1 MATLF
6 TIGQQTGSKRYSSW
20 NVSSSDFNIDDVDI
34 SNIYTDYDLT
44 ALGESRT
51 VKNNV
56 GCLRTTKPFRVM
68 NGAVWTFNF
77 RYDITSV
84 HLLWKTSQSA
94 SAELRQNDN
103 WVSISANRRTVT
115 LHTDV
120 FQDYGNCYML
130 LLVNEPLGSTTHT
143 YTETLQNIVSDGADS
158 YNDGDTFTIH
168 YTAND
173 GYLITSLTSNI
184 GTVTIA
190 DDKRSAVLAG
200 SATENIVV
208 EGVATQYGNIVITGS
223 FVHCSC
229 NYSNGETISPSKPRL
244 EIVADNGFL
253 FLKDFRYKQGV
264 TTKYLNKSADNKM
277 LYKDL
282 DTRGLN
288 LNDVYT
294 AEAEAGKSYTYTET
308 LQNIVSDGAE
318 SYNAGDTFTIHYT
331 ANDGYL
337 IESLTSNI
345 GTVTIADDKRSAVLA
360 GSATENIVVEGVATT
375 EYGTILITG
384 SFVHCSCNYSNG
396 EIISPSK
403 PRLEI
408 VADDGFIFLNEFGYK
423 QAGVTKTLNKSDDN
437 KMLYKDLTNKRGL
450 NLNDTY
456 TAVTAPKT
464 MTSFVHLYKTND
476 NELSAL
482 AKARFKDVSGNTVD
496 YGQYI
501 SALYRIPVDL
511 SNITGDT
518 SNIMLG
524 QYDSMVAST
533 LLNQYLVDIDG
544 GTITIP
550 EKFNNAYD
558 YLTTEC
564 ILHLPFLD
572 DIPLS
577 PQYVVNQTI
586 NIKYKLDLYSGTMTA
601 SIYSS
606 YLNSIV
612 ANTSGVIVT
621 NIPFIQKLTDNVVN
635 SLTKVF
641 TNLIPTAFMEVTR
654 NIPYDNVNV
663 FGKECV
669 DFDMIGNK
677 TGYLKC
683 DNVALVTKATKNE
696 KDEIMSLLK
705 EGIIL

>member
-1 MATLF
+1 MATFF
-6 TIGQQTGSKRYSSW
+6 TVGLQTGAKRYSSW
-20 NVSSSDFNIDDVDI
+20 NVNSPDFNVDNVDV
-34 SNIYTDYDLT
+34 STVYADYDLT
-44 ALGESRT
+44 ALGGSRT

-56 GCLRTTKPFRVM
+56 GCLRITRTHHVL
-68 NGAVWTFNF
+68 NSAVWTFNF

-84 HLLWKTSQSA
+84 NVLWKTSQKVSDNI
-94 SAELRQNDN
+94 RTNND
-103 WVSISANRRTVT
+103 WVTINGRTVT
-115 LHTDV
+115 LKTDL
-120 FQDYGNCYML
+120 FQDYGNCYVL
-130 LLVNEPLGSTTHT
+130 LLVNEPL
-143 YTETLQNIVSDGADS
+143 
-158 YNDGDTFTIH
+158 
-168 YTAND
+168 
-173 GYLITSLTSNI
+173 
-184 GTVTIA
+184 
-190 DDKRSAVLAG
+190 AG
-200 SATENIVV
+200 
-208 EGVATQYGNIVITGS
+208 Q
-223 FVHCSC
+223 
-229 NYSNGETISPSKPRL
+229 
-244 EIVADNGFL
+244 
-253 FLKDFRYKQGV
+253 
-264 TTKYLNKSADNKM
+264 
-277 LYKDL
+277 
-282 DTRGLN
+282 
-288 LNDVYT
+288 
-294 AEAEAGKSYTYTET
+294 SYTYTET
-308 LQNIVSDGAE
+308 LQNIVSDGAKN
-318 SYNAGDTFTIHYT
+318 YNAGDTFTIHYT

-337 IESLTSNI
+337 IDRLTSNIGTVTIADDKRTGVLTGTATGNIVVEGVATKRQSYTYTETLQNIVSDGATSYNEGDTFTIHYTANDGCLIDSLTSNI
-345 GTVTIADDKRSAVLA
+345 GTVTIADDKRTGILT
-360 GSATENIVVEGVATT
+360 GTATGNIVVEGVATT
-375 EYGTILITG
+375 EYGTILISG
-384 SFVHCSCNYSNG
+384 SFVHCSCNYSDG
-396 EIISPSK
+396 ETISPSK

-408 VADDGFIFLNEFGYK
+408 VADDGFIFLNQFKYK
-423 QAGVTKTLNKSDDN
+423 QAGVTKYLNKSEDN
-437 KMLYKDLTNKRGL
+437 KMLYKDLDTRGL
-450 NLNDTY
+450 NLNDVY

-533 LLNQYLVDIDG
+533 LLNQYLLDIDG
-544 GTITIP
+544 GAITIP

-572 DIPLS
+572 EINLP
-577 PQYVVNQTI
+577 PHYVVNQTI
-586 NIKYKLDLYSGTMTA
+586 NIKYKLDLYSGILTA

-612 ANTSGVIVT
+612 ANSSGIIVT
-621 NIPFIQKLTDNVVN
+621 NIPFIQKQTDTVVN

-654 NIPYDNVNV
+654 NIPYDNVNIY
-663 FGKECV
+663 GKECV

-696 KDEIMSLLK
+696 KDEIVSLLK
-705 EGIIL
+705 DGIIL

>member
-1 MATLF
+1 MATFF
-6 TIGQQTGSKRYSSW
+6 TVGLQTGAKRYSSW
-20 NVSSSDFNIDDVDI
+20 SVTSPDFNVDNVDI
-34 SNIYTDYDLT
+34 SSVYANYDLT
-44 ALGESRT
+44 ALGGSRT
-51 VKNNV
+51 VQNNV
-56 GCLRTTKPFRVM
+56 GCLRITKPHHVL
-68 NGAVWTFNF
+68 NNAVWTFNF

-84 HLLWKTSQSA
+84 NVLWKTSQKVSDNI
-94 SAELRQNDN
+94 RTNND
-103 WVSISANRRTVT
+103 WVTINGRTVT
-115 LHTDV
+115 LKTDL
-120 FQDYGNCYML
+120 FQDYGNCYIL
-130 LLVNEPLGSTTHT
+130 LLVNEPLGGQSYT
-143 YTETLQNIVSDGADS
+143 YTETLQNIVSDGAKN
-158 YNDGDTFTIH
+158 YNAGDTFTIH

-173 GYLITSLTSNI
+173 GYLIDSLTSNI

-190 DDKRSAVLAG
+190 DDKRTAVLAG
-200 SATENIVV
+200 SATENIIVN
-208 EGVATQYGNIVITGS
+208 GVAKVRQ
-223 FVHCSC
+223 
-229 NYSNGETISPSKPRL
+229 
-244 EIVADNGFL
+244 
-253 FLKDFRYKQGV
+253 
-264 TTKYLNKSADNKM
+264 
-277 LYKDL
+277 
-282 DTRGLN
+282 
-288 LNDVYT
+288 
-294 AEAEAGKSYTYTET
+294 SYTYTET

-345 GTVTIADDKRSAVLA
+345 GTVTIAGDKRTAVLA
-360 GSATENIVVEGVATT
+360 GSATENIVVNGVATT

-384 SFVHCSCNYSNG
+384 SFVHCSCNYSDG
-396 EIISPSK
+396 ETISPSK

-408 VADDGFIFLNEFGYK
+408 VADDGFIFLNEFKYK
-423 QAGVTKTLNKSDDN
+423 QAGVTKYLNKSDDN
-437 KMLYKDLTNKRGL
+437 KMLYKDLDTRGL
-450 NLNDTY
+450 NLNDVY
-456 TAVTAPKT
+456 SAVRAPKT
-464 MTSFVHLYKTND
+464 ITSFVHLYKTND

-533 LLNQYLVDIDG
+533 LLNQYLMDIDG

-550 EKFNNAYD
+550 EKFSNAYD

-572 DIPLS
+572 EINLP
-577 PQYVVNQTI
+577 PHYVVNQTI
-586 NIKYKLDLYSGTMTA
+586 NIKYKLDLYSGILTA

-612 ANTSGVIVT
+612 ANTSGIIVT
-621 NIPFIQKLTDNVVN
+621 NIPFIQKQTDNVVN

-683 DNVALVTKATKNE
+683 DNVSLVTKATKNE

-705 EGIIL
+705 DGIIL

>member
-1 MATLF
+1 MATFF
-6 TIGQQTGSKRYSSW
+6 TVGLQTGAKRYSSW
-20 NVSSSDFNIDDVDI
+20 NVTSPDFSVDNVDI
-34 SNIYTDYDLT
+34 SSVYANYDLT
-44 ALGESRT
+44 ALGGSRT
-51 VKNNV
+51 VQNNV
-56 GCLRTTKPFRVM
+56 GCLRITKPHHVL
-68 NGAVWTFNF
+68 NNAVWTFNF

-84 HLLWKTSQSA
+84 NVLWKTSQKVSDNI
-94 SAELRQNDN
+94 RTNND
-103 WVSISANRRTVT
+103 WVTINGRTVT
-115 LHTDV
+115 LKTDL
-120 FQDYGNCYML
+120 FQDYGNCYVL
-130 LLVNEPLGSTTHT
+130 LLVNEPLGGQSYT
-143 YTETLQNIVSDGADS
+143 YTETLQNIVSDGAKN
-158 YNDGDTFTIH
+158 YNAGDTFTIH

-173 GYLITSLTSNI
+173 GYLIDSLTSNI

-190 DDKRSAVLAG
+190 DDKRTAVLAG
-200 SATENIVV
+200 SATGNIVV
-208 EGVATQYGNIVITGS
+208 NGVATARQ
-223 FVHCSC
+223 
-229 NYSNGETISPSKPRL
+229 
-244 EIVADNGFL
+244 
-253 FLKDFRYKQGV
+253 
-264 TTKYLNKSADNKM
+264 
-277 LYKDL
+277 
-282 DTRGLN
+282 
-288 LNDVYT
+288 
-294 AEAEAGKSYTYTET
+294 SYTYTET

-331 ANDGYL
+331 ANDGCL
-337 IESLTSNI
+337 IDSLTSNI
-345 GTVTIADDKRSAVLA
+345 GTVTIANDKRTAVLA
-360 GSATENIVVEGVATT
+360 GSATENIVVNGVATT

-384 SFVHCSCNYSNG
+384 SFVHCSCNYSDG
-396 EIISPSK
+396 ETISPSK

-408 VADDGFIFLNEFGYK
+408 VADDGFIFLNEFKYK
-423 QAGVTKTLNKSDDN
+423 QAGVTKYLNKSDDN
-437 KMLYKDLTNKRGL
+437 KMLYKDLDTRGL
-450 NLNDTY
+450 NLNDVY

-482 AKARFKDVSGNTVD
+482 AKARFKDVSGSTVD

-544 GTITIP
+544 GKIIIP

-558 YLTTEC
+558 YLNTEC

-572 DIPLS
+572 DINLP
-577 PQYVVNQTI
+577 PHYVVNQTI
-586 NIKYKLDLYSGTMTA
+586 NIKYKLDLYSGTLTA

-612 ANTSGVIVT
+612 ANTSGIIVT
-621 NIPFIQKLTDNVVN
+621 NIPFIQKQTDNVVN
-635 SLTKVF
+635 ELTKVF

-654 NIPYDNVNV
+654 NIPYDNVNIY
-663 FGKECV
+663 GKECV

-683 DNVALVTKATKNE
+683 DNVSLVTKATKNE

-705 EGIIL
+705 DGIIL

>member
-1 MATLF
+1 MATFF
-6 TIGQQTGSKRYSSW
+6 TVGLQTGAKRYSSW
-20 NVSSSDFNIDDVDI
+20 NVTSPDFDIDNVDI
-34 SNIYTDYDLT
+34 STVYANYDLT
-44 ALGESRT
+44 ALGGSRT
-51 VKNNV
+51 VQNNV
-56 GCLRTTKPFRVM
+56 GCLRITRPHHVL
-68 NGAVWTFNF
+68 NNAVWTFNF

-84 HLLWKTSQSA
+84 NVLWKTSQSV
-94 SAELRQNDN
+94 SAEIRTNND
-103 WVSISANRRTVT
+103 WVSINGRTVT
-115 LHTDV
+115 LKTDL
-120 FQDYGNCYML
+120 FQDYGNCYIL
-130 LLVNEPLGSTTHT
+130 LLVNEPLGSTT
-143 YTETLQNIVSDGADS
+143 
-158 YNDGDTFTIH
+158 
-168 YTAND
+168 
-173 GYLITSLTSNI
+173 
-184 GTVTIA
+184 
-190 DDKRSAVLAG
+190 
-200 SATENIVV
+200 
-208 EGVATQYGNIVITGS
+208 
-223 FVHCSC
+223 
-229 NYSNGETISPSKPRL
+229 
-244 EIVADNGFL
+244 
-253 FLKDFRYKQGV
+253 
-264 TTKYLNKSADNKM
+264 
-277 LYKDL
+277 
-282 DTRGLN
+282 
-288 LNDVYT
+288 
-294 AEAEAGKSYTYTET
+294 YTYTET

-318 SYNAGDTFTIHYT
+318 SYNDGDTFTIHYT

-345 GTVTIADDKRSAVLA
+345 GTVTIADDKRTAILT
-360 GSATENIVVEGVATT
+360 GSATQDIVVEGVATQ
-375 EYGTILITG
+375 YGTILITG

-396 EIISPSK
+396 ETISPSK

-408 VADDGFIFLNEFGYK
+408 VADDGFIFLNEFKYK
-423 QAGVTKTLNKSDDN
+423 QAGVTKYLNKSDDN
-437 KMLYKDLTNKRGL
+437 KMLYKNLDSRGL
-450 NLNDTY
+450 NLNDVY

-501 SALYRIPVDL
+501 SALYHIPVDL
-511 SNITGDT
+511 TAISGDT

-550 EKFNNAYD
+550 EKFHNAYD

-572 DIPLS
+572 EINLPAH
-577 PQYVVNQTI
+577 YVVNQTI
-586 NIKYKLDLYSGTMTA
+586 NIKYKLDLYSGTLTA
-601 SIYSS
+601 NIYSS

-621 NIPFIQKLTDNVVN
+621 NIPFIQKQIDNVVN
-635 SLTKVF
+635 SLTNVF

-677 TGYLKC
+677 AGYLKC
-683 DNVALVTKATKNE
+683 DNVSLVTKATKNE
-696 KDEIMSLLK
+696 KDDVGKTIAKVYIKFFNGEKMVRTVYLDEEKNRYVKINGKLCLIPK
-705 EGIIL
+705 LHADVEFF

>member
-1 MATLF
+1 MATFF
-6 TIGQQTGSKRYSSW
+6 TVGLQTGAKRYSSW
-20 NVSSSDFNIDDVDI
+20 NVTSPDFSIDDVDI
-34 SNIYTDYDLT
+34 SSVYANYDLT
-44 ALGESRT
+44 ALGGSRT
-51 VKNNV
+51 VQNNV
-56 GCLRTTKPFRVM
+56 GCLRITRTHHVL
-68 NGAVWTFNF
+68 NNAVWTFNF

-84 HLLWKTSQSA
+84 NVLWKTSQKA
-94 SAELRQNDN
+94 SDNIRTNND
-103 WVSISANRRTVT
+103 WVTINGRTVT
-115 LHTDV
+115 LHTDL
-120 FQDYGNCYML
+120 FQDYGNCYIL
-130 LLVNEPLGSTTHT
+130 LLVNEPL
-143 YTETLQNIVSDGADS
+143 
-158 YNDGDTFTIH
+158 
-168 YTAND
+168 
-173 GYLITSLTSNI
+173 
-184 GTVTIA
+184 
-190 DDKRSAVLAG
+190 AG
-200 SATENIVV
+200 
-208 EGVATQYGNIVITGS
+208 Q
-223 FVHCSC
+223 
-229 NYSNGETISPSKPRL
+229 
-244 EIVADNGFL
+244 
-253 FLKDFRYKQGV
+253 
-264 TTKYLNKSADNKM
+264 
-277 LYKDL
+277 
-282 DTRGLN
+282 
-288 LNDVYT
+288 
-294 AEAEAGKSYTYTET
+294 SYTYTET

-337 IESLTSNI
+337 IDSLTSNI
-345 GTVTIADDKRSAVLA
+345 GTVTIADDKRTAVLAGSATGNIVVNGVATARQSYTYTETLQNIVSDGAESYNAGDTFTIHYTANDGYLIDSLTSNIGTVTIADDKRTAVLA
-360 GSATENIVVEGVATT
+360 GSATENIVVNGVATT

-384 SFVHCSCNYSNG
+384 SFVHCSCNYSDG
-396 EIISPSK
+396 ETISPSK

-408 VADDGFIFLNEFGYK
+408 VADDGFIFLNEFKYK
-423 QAGVTKTLNKSDDN
+423 QAGVTKYLNKSADN
-437 KMLYKDLTNKRGL
+437 KMLYKDLDTRGL
-450 NLNDTY
+450 NLNDVY

-544 GTITIP
+544 GAITIP

-558 YLTTEC
+558 YLNTEC

-572 DIPLS
+572 EINLP
-577 PQYVVNQTI
+577 PHYVVKQTI
-586 NIKYKLDLYSGTMTA
+586 NIKYKLDLYSGTLTA
-601 SIYSS
+601 NIYSS

-621 NIPFIQKLTDNVVN
+621 NIPFIQKQTDNVVN
-635 SLTKVF
+635 SLTRVF

-705 EGIIL
+705 DGIIL

>member
-1 MATLF
+1 MATFF
-6 TIGQQTGSKRYSSW
+6 TVGLQTGAKRYSSW
-20 NVSSSDFNIDDVDI
+20 NVTSPDFSVDNVDI
-34 SNIYTDYDLT
+34 SSVYANYDLT
-44 ALGESRT
+44 ALGGSRT
-51 VKNNV
+51 VQNNV
-56 GCLRTTKPFRVM
+56 GCLRITKPHHVL
-68 NGAVWTFNF
+68 NNAVWTFNF

-84 HLLWKTSQSA
+84 NVLWKTSQKVSDNI
-94 SAELRQNDN
+94 RTNND
-103 WVSISANRRTVT
+103 WVTINGRTVT
-115 LHTDV
+115 LKTDL
-120 FQDYGNCYML
+120 FQDYGNCYIL
-130 LLVNEPLGSTTHT
+130 LLVNEPLGGQSYT
-143 YTETLQNIVSDGADS
+143 YTETLQNIVSDGAKN
-158 YNDGDTFTIH
+158 YNAGDTFTIH

-173 GYLITSLTSNI
+173 GYLIDSLTSNI

-190 DDKRSAVLAG
+190 DNKRTAVLAG
-200 SATENIVV
+200 SATGNIVV
-208 EGVATQYGNIVITGS
+208 NGVATARQ
-223 FVHCSC
+223 
-229 NYSNGETISPSKPRL
+229 
-244 EIVADNGFL
+244 
-253 FLKDFRYKQGV
+253 
-264 TTKYLNKSADNKM
+264 
-277 LYKDL
+277 
-282 DTRGLN
+282 
-288 LNDVYT
+288 
-294 AEAEAGKSYTYTET
+294 SYTYTET

-331 ANDGYL
+331 ANDGCL
-337 IESLTSNI
+337 IDSLTSNI
-345 GTVTIADDKRSAVLA
+345 GTVTIAGDKRTAVLA
-360 GSATENIVVEGVATT
+360 GSATENIVVNGVATT

-384 SFVHCSCNYSNG
+384 SFVHCSCNYSDG
-396 EIISPSK
+396 ETISPSK

-408 VADDGFIFLNEFGYK
+408 VADDGFIFLNEFKYK
-423 QAGVTKTLNKSDDN
+423 QAGVTKYLNKSDDN
-437 KMLYKDLTNKRGL
+437 KMLYKDLDTRGL
-450 NLNDTY
+450 NLNDVY
-456 TAVTAPKT
+456 SAVTAPKT
-464 MTSFVHLYKTND
+464 ITSFVHLYKTND

-533 LLNQYLVDIDG
+533 LLNQYLMDIDG
-544 GTITIP
+544 GAITIP
-550 EKFNNAYD
+550 EKFSNAYD

-572 DIPLS
+572 EINLP
-577 PQYVVNQTI
+577 PHYVVNQTI
-586 NIKYKLDLYSGTMTA
+586 NIKYKLDLYSGILTA

-621 NIPFIQKLTDNVVN
+621 NIPFIQKQTDNVVN

-683 DNVALVTKATKNE
+683 DNVSLVTKATKNE

-705 EGIIL
+705 DGIIL

>member
-1 MATLF
+1 MATFF
-6 TIGQQTGSKRYSSW
+6 TVGLQTGAKRYSSW
-20 NVSSSDFNIDDVDI
+20 NVTSPDFSVDNVDI
-34 SNIYTDYDLT
+34 SSVYANYDLT
-44 ALGESRT
+44 ALGGSRT
-51 VKNNV
+51 VQNNV
-56 GCLRTTKPFRVM
+56 GCLRITKPYHAL
-68 NGAVWTFNF
+68 NNAVWTFNF

-84 HLLWKTSQSA
+84 NVLWKTSQKVSDKI
-94 SAELRQNDN
+94 RTNND
-103 WVSISANRRTVT
+103 WVTINGRTVT
-115 LHTDV
+115 LHTDL
-120 FQDYGNCYML
+120 FQDYGNCYIL
-130 LLVNEPLGSTTHT
+130 LLVNEPL
-143 YTETLQNIVSDGADS
+143 
-158 YNDGDTFTIH
+158 
-168 YTAND
+168 
-173 GYLITSLTSNI
+173 
-184 GTVTIA
+184 
-190 DDKRSAVLAG
+190 AG
-200 SATENIVV
+200 
-208 EGVATQYGNIVITGS
+208 Q
-223 FVHCSC
+223 
-229 NYSNGETISPSKPRL
+229 
-244 EIVADNGFL
+244 
-253 FLKDFRYKQGV
+253 
-264 TTKYLNKSADNKM
+264 
-277 LYKDL
+277 
-282 DTRGLN
+282 
-288 LNDVYT
+288 
-294 AEAEAGKSYTYTET
+294 SYTYTET

-337 IESLTSNI
+337 IDSLTSNI
-345 GTVTIADDKRSAVLA
+345 GTVTIADDKRTAVLAGSATGNIIVEGVATARQSYTYTETLQNIVSDGAESYNAGDTFTIHYTANDGYLIDSLTSNIGTVTIADDKRTAVLA
-360 GSATENIVVEGVATT
+360 GSATENIVVNGVATT

-384 SFVHCSCNYSNG
+384 SFVHCSCNYSDG
-396 EIISPSK
+396 ETISPSK

-408 VADDGFIFLNEFGYK
+408 VADDGFIFLNQFKYK
-423 QAGVTKTLNKSDDN
+423 QAGVTKYLNKSDDN
-437 KMLYKDLTNKRGL
+437 KMLYKDLDTRGL
-450 NLNDTY
+450 NLNDVY

-533 LLNQYLVDIDG
+533 LLNQYLLDIDG

-550 EKFNNAYD
+550 EKFSNAYD

-572 DIPLS
+572 EINLP
-577 PQYVVNQTI
+577 PHYVVNQTI
-586 NIKYKLDLYSGTMTA
+586 NIKYKLDLYSGILTA

-621 NIPFIQKLTDNVVN
+621 NIPFIQKQTDNVVN

-683 DNVALVTKATKNE
+683 DNVSLVTKATKNE
-696 KDEIMSLLK
+696 KDEIVSLLK
-705 EGIIL
+705 DGIIL

>member
-1 MATLF
+1 M
-6 TIGQQTGSKRYSSW
+6 
-20 NVSSSDFNIDDVDI
+20 SD
-34 SNIYTDYDLT
+34 
-44 ALGESRT
+44 G
-51 VKNNV
+51 VKN
-56 GCLRTTKPFRVM
+56 
-68 NGAVWTFNF
+68 
-77 RYDITSV
+77 
-84 HLLWKTSQSA
+84 
-94 SAELRQNDN
+94 
-103 WVSISANRRTVT
+103 
-115 LHTDV
+115 
-120 FQDYGNCYML
+120 
-130 LLVNEPLGSTTHT
+130 
-143 YTETLQNIVSDGADS
+143 
-158 YNDGDTFTIH
+158 YNAGDTFTIH

-173 GYLITSLTSNI
+173 GYLIDSLTSNI

-190 DDKRSAVLAG
+190 DNKRTAVLAG
-200 SATENIVV
+200 SATGNIVV
-208 EGVATQYGNIVITGS
+208 NGVATARQ
-223 FVHCSC
+223 
-229 NYSNGETISPSKPRL
+229 
-244 EIVADNGFL
+244 
-253 FLKDFRYKQGV
+253 
-264 TTKYLNKSADNKM
+264 
-277 LYKDL
+277 
-282 DTRGLN
+282 
-288 LNDVYT
+288 
-294 AEAEAGKSYTYTET
+294 SYTYTET

-331 ANDGYL
+331 ANDGCL
-337 IESLTSNI
+337 IDSLTSNI
-345 GTVTIADDKRSAVLA
+345 GTVTIANDKRTAVLA
-360 GSATENIVVEGVATT
+360 GSATENIVVNGVATT

-384 SFVHCSCNYSNG
+384 SFVHCSCNYSDG
-396 EIISPSK
+396 ETISPSK

-408 VADDGFIFLNEFGYK
+408 VADDGFIFLNQFKYK
-423 QAGVTKTLNKSDDN
+423 QAGVTKYLNKSDDN
-437 KMLYKDLTNKRGL
+437 KMLYKDLDTRGL
-450 NLNDTY
+450 NLNDVY

-482 AKARFKDVSGNTVD
+482 AKARFKDVSGSTVD

-558 YLTTEC
+558 YLNTEC
-564 ILHLPFLD
+564 IIHLPFLD
-572 DIPLS
+572 DINLP
-577 PQYVVNQTI
+577 PHYVVNQTI
-586 NIKYKLDLYSGTMTA
+586 NIKYKLDLYSGTLTA

-621 NIPFIQKLTDNVVN
+621 NIPFIQKQTDNVVN
-635 SLTKVF
+635 ELTKVF

-654 NIPYDNVNV
+654 NIPYDNINV

-696 KDEIMSLLK
+696 KDEIVSLLK
-705 EGIIL
+705 DGIIL

>member
-1 MATLF
+1 MATFF
-6 TIGQQTGSKRYSSW
+6 TVGLQTGAKRYSSW
-20 NVSSSDFNIDDVDI
+20 NVTSPDFSVDDVDI
-34 SNIYTDYDLT
+34 SSVYANYDLT
-44 ALGESRT
+44 ALGGSRT
-51 VKNNV
+51 VQNNV
-56 GCLRTTKPFRVM
+56 GCLRITRTHHVL
-68 NGAVWTFNF
+68 NNAVWTFNF

-84 HLLWKTSQSA
+84 NVLWKTSQKVSDNI
-94 SAELRQNDN
+94 RTNND
-103 WVSISANRRTVT
+103 WVTINGRTVT
-115 LHTDV
+115 LHTDL
-120 FQDYGNCYML
+120 FQDYGNCYIL
-130 LLVNEPLGSTTHT
+130 LLVNEPL
-143 YTETLQNIVSDGADS
+143 
-158 YNDGDTFTIH
+158 
-168 YTAND
+168 
-173 GYLITSLTSNI
+173 
-184 GTVTIA
+184 
-190 DDKRSAVLAG
+190 AG
-200 SATENIVV
+200 
-208 EGVATQYGNIVITGS
+208 Q
-223 FVHCSC
+223 
-229 NYSNGETISPSKPRL
+229 
-244 EIVADNGFL
+244 
-253 FLKDFRYKQGV
+253 
-264 TTKYLNKSADNKM
+264 
-277 LYKDL
+277 
-282 DTRGLN
+282 
-288 LNDVYT
+288 
-294 AEAEAGKSYTYTET
+294 SYTYTET
-308 LQNIVSDGAE
+308 LQNIVSDGAKN
-318 SYNAGDTFTIHYT
+318 YNAGDTFTIHYT

-337 IESLTSNI
+337 IDSLTSNI
-345 GTVTIADDKRSAVLA
+345 GTVTIADDKRTAVLA
-360 GSATENIVVEGVATT
+360 GSATGNIIVHGVATARQSYTYTETLQNIVSDGAENYNAGDTFTIHYTANDGCLIDSLTSNIGTVTIAGDKRTAVLAGNATENIVVNGVATT

-384 SFVHCSCNYSNG
+384 SFVHCSCNYSDG
-396 EIISPSK
+396 ETISPSK

-408 VADDGFIFLNEFGYK
+408 VADDGFIFLNQFKYK
-423 QAGVTKTLNKSDDN
+423 QAGVTKYLNKSDDN
-437 KMLYKDLTNKRGL
+437 KMLYKDLDTRGL
-450 NLNDTY
+450 NLNDVY

-533 LLNQYLVDIDG
+533 LLNQYLLDIDG

-550 EKFNNAYD
+550 EKFSNAYD

-572 DIPLS
+572 EINLP
-577 PQYVVNQTI
+577 PHYVVNQTI
-586 NIKYKLDLYSGTMTA
+586 NIKYKLDLYSGILTA

-621 NIPFIQKLTDNVVN
+621 NIPFIQKQTDNVVN

-705 EGIIL
+705 DGIIL

>member
-1 MATLF
+1 MATFF
-6 TIGQQTGSKRYSSW
+6 TVGLQTGAKRYSSW
-20 NVSSSDFNIDDVDI
+20 NVTSPDFSIDDVDI
-34 SNIYTDYDLT
+34 SNVYTDYDLT
-44 ALGESRT
+44 TLGGSRT

-56 GCLRTTKPFRVM
+56 GCLRITRAHRIL

-84 HLLWKTSQSA
+84 NVLWKTSQSA
-94 SAELRQNDN
+94 SAEIRTNND
-103 WVSISANRRTVT
+103 WVTINGRTVT
-115 LHTDV
+115 LKTDL
-120 FQDYGNCYML
+120 FQDYGNCFVL
-130 LLVNEPLGSTTHT
+130 LLVNEPLGG
-143 YTETLQNIVSDGADS
+143 Q
-158 YNDGDTFTIH
+158 
-168 YTAND
+168 
-173 GYLITSLTSNI
+173 
-184 GTVTIA
+184 
-190 DDKRSAVLAG
+190 
-200 SATENIVV
+200 
-208 EGVATQYGNIVITGS
+208 
-223 FVHCSC
+223 
-229 NYSNGETISPSKPRL
+229 
-244 EIVADNGFL
+244 
-253 FLKDFRYKQGV
+253 
-264 TTKYLNKSADNKM
+264 
-277 LYKDL
+277 
-282 DTRGLN
+282 
-288 LNDVYT
+288 
-294 AEAEAGKSYTYTET
+294 SYTYTET

-345 GTVTIADDKRSAVLA
+345 GTVTIADDKRTAVLA
-360 GSATENIVVEGVATT
+360 GSATGNIIVEGVAKARQSYTYTETLQNIVSDGAESYNAGDTFTIHYTANDGYLIESLTSNIGTVTIADDKRTAVLAGSASENIVVEGVATT

-384 SFVHCSCNYSNG
+384 SFVHCSCNYSDG
-396 EIISPSK
+396 ETISPSK

-408 VADDGFIFLNEFGYK
+408 VADDGFIFLNAFKYK
-423 QAGVTKTLNKSDDN
+423 QAGVTKYLNKSDDN
-437 KMLYKDLTNKRGL
+437 KMLYKDLDTRGL
-450 NLNDTY
+450 NLNDVY

-464 MTSFVHLYKTND
+464 ITSFVHLYKTND

-501 SALYRIPVDL
+501 TALYRIPVDL

-533 LLNQYLVDIDG
+533 LLNQYLLDIDG
-544 GTITIP
+544 GAITIP
-550 EKFNNAYD
+550 EKFSNAYD

-572 DIPLS
+572 EINLP
-577 PQYVVNQTI
+577 PHYVVNQTI
-586 NIKYKLDLYSGTMTA
+586 NIKYKLDLYSGILTA

-612 ANTSGVIVT
+612 ANTSGIIVT
-621 NIPFIQKLTDNVVN
+621 NIPFIQKQTDNVVN

-683 DNVALVTKATKNE
+683 DNVSLVTKATKNE
-696 KDEIMSLLK
+696 KDEIVSLLK
-705 EGIIL
+705 DGIIL

>member
-1 MATLF
+1 MATFF
-6 TIGQQTGSKRYSSW
+6 TVGLQTGAKRYSSW
-20 NVSSSDFNIDDVDI
+20 SVSSPDFNVDNVDI
-34 SNIYTDYDLT
+34 SSVYANYDLT
-44 ALGESRT
+44 ALGGSRT
-51 VKNNV
+51 VQNNV
-56 GCLRTTKPFRVM
+56 GCLRITKTHHVL
-68 NGAVWTFNF
+68 NNAVWTFNF

-84 HLLWKTSQSA
+84 NVLWKTSQKV
-94 SAELRQNDN
+94 SAEIRTNND
-103 WVSISANRRTVT
+103 WVTINGRTVT
-115 LHTDV
+115 LHTDL
-120 FQDYGNCYML
+120 FQDYGNCYVL
-130 LLVNEPLGSTTHT
+130 LLVNEPLAGQSYT
-143 YTETLQNIVSDGADS
+143 YTETLQNIVSDGVKN
-158 YNDGDTFTIH
+158 YNAGDTFTIN

-173 GYLITSLTSNI
+173 GYLIDSLTSNI

-190 DDKRSAVLAG
+190 DDKRTGVLTG
-200 SATENIVV
+200 TATGNIVV
-208 EGVATQYGNIVITGS
+208 EGVATKRQ
-223 FVHCSC
+223 
-229 NYSNGETISPSKPRL
+229 
-244 EIVADNGFL
+244 
-253 FLKDFRYKQGV
+253 
-264 TTKYLNKSADNKM
+264 
-277 LYKDL
+277 
-282 DTRGLN
+282 
-288 LNDVYT
+288 
-294 AEAEAGKSYTYTET
+294 SYTYTET

-318 SYNAGDTFTIHYT
+318 NYNAGDTFTIHYT
-331 ANDGYL
+331 ANDGCL
-337 IESLTSNI
+337 IDSLTSNI
-345 GTVTIADDKRSAVLA
+345 GTVTIADDKRTGVLT
-360 GSATENIVVEGVATT
+360 GTATGNIVVEGVATT

-384 SFVHCSCNYSNG
+384 SFVHCSCNYSDG
-396 EIISPSK
+396 ETISPSK

-408 VADDGFIFLNEFGYK
+408 VADDGFIFLNAFKYK
-423 QAGVTKTLNKSDDN
+423 QAGVTKYLNKSDDN
-437 KMLYKDLTNKRGL
+437 KMLYKDLDTRGL
-450 NLNDTY
+450 NLNDVY

-482 AKARFKDVSGNTVD
+482 AKARFKDVSGSTVD

-544 GTITIP
+544 GAITIP
-550 EKFNNAYD
+550 EKFHNAYD
-558 YLTTEC
+558 YLNTEC

-572 DIPLS
+572 EINLP
-577 PQYVVNQTI
+577 PHYVVNQTI
-586 NIKYKLDLYSGTMTA
+586 NIKYKLDLYSGTLTA

-621 NIPFIQKLTDNVVN
+621 NIPFIQKQTDNVVN
-635 SLTKVF
+635 SLTSVF

-654 NIPYDNVNV
+654 NIPYDNVNIY
-663 FGKECV
+663 GKECV

-683 DNVALVTKATKNE
+683 DNVSLVTKATKNE

-705 EGIIL
+705 DGIIL

>member
-1 MATLF
+1 MATFF
-6 TIGQQTGSKRYSSW
+6 TVGLQTGAKRYSSW
-20 NVSSSDFNIDDVDI
+20 NVNSPDFNADNVDI
-34 SNIYTDYDLT
+34 SSVYADYDLT
-44 ALGESRT
+44 ALGGSRT

-56 GCLRTTKPFRVM
+56 GCLRITKTHHVL
-68 NGAVWTFNF
+68 NNAVWTFNF

-84 HLLWKTSQSA
+84 NVLWKTSQKV
-94 SAELRQNDN
+94 SAEIRTNND
-103 WVSISANRRTVT
+103 WVTINGRTVT
-115 LHTDV
+115 LKTDL
-120 FQDYGNCYML
+120 FQDYGNCYIL
-130 LLVNEPLGSTTHT
+130 LLVNEPLGG
-143 YTETLQNIVSDGADS
+143 Q
-158 YNDGDTFTIH
+158 
-168 YTAND
+168 
-173 GYLITSLTSNI
+173 
-184 GTVTIA
+184 
-190 DDKRSAVLAG
+190 
-200 SATENIVV
+200 
-208 EGVATQYGNIVITGS
+208 
-223 FVHCSC
+223 
-229 NYSNGETISPSKPRL
+229 
-244 EIVADNGFL
+244 
-253 FLKDFRYKQGV
+253 
-264 TTKYLNKSADNKM
+264 
-277 LYKDL
+277 
-282 DTRGLN
+282 
-288 LNDVYT
+288 
-294 AEAEAGKSYTYTET
+294 SYTYTET
-308 LQNIVSDGAE
+308 LQNIVSDGAK

-345 GTVTIADDKRSAVLA
+345 GTVTIADDKRTAVLA
-360 GSATENIVVEGVATT
+360 GSATENIVVNGVAKARQSYTYTETLQNIVSDGAESYNAGDTFTIHYTANDGCLIDSLTSNIGTVTIADDKRTAVLAGSATENIVVNGVATT

-384 SFVHCSCNYSNG
+384 SFVHCSCNYSDG
-396 EIISPSK
+396 ETISPSK

-408 VADDGFIFLNEFGYK
+408 VADNGFIFLNEFKYK
-423 QAGVTKTLNKSDDN
+423 QAGVTKYLNKSADN
-437 KMLYKDLTNKRGL
+437 KMLYKDLDTRGL
-450 NLNDTY
+450 NLNDVY
-456 TAVTAPKT
+456 TAVTEPKT
-464 MTSFVHLYKTND
+464 IGSFVHLYKTNND
-476 NELSAL
+476 ELSAL

-501 SALYRIPVDL
+501 TALYRIPVDL

-533 LLNQYLVDIDG
+533 LLNQYLLDIDG
-544 GTITIP
+544 GAITIP
-550 EKFNNAYD
+550 EKFHNAYD

-572 DIPLS
+572 EINLP
-577 PQYVVNQTI
+577 PHYVVNQTI
-586 NIKYKLDLYSGTMTA
+586 NIKYKLDLYSGTLTA

-612 ANTSGVIVT
+612 ANTSGIIVT
-621 NIPFIQKLTDNVVN
+621 NIPFIQKQTDNVVN
-635 SLTKVF
+635 SLTSVF

-705 EGIIL
+705 DGIML

>member
-1 MATLF
+1 MATFF
-6 TIGQQTGSKRYSSW
+6 TVGLQTGAKRYSSW
-20 NVSSSDFNIDDVDI
+20 SVTSPDFSVDNVDI
-34 SNIYTDYDLT
+34 SSVYANYDLT
-44 ALGESRT
+44 ALGGSRT
-51 VKNNV
+51 VQNNV
-56 GCLRTTKPFRVM
+56 GCLRITKPHHVL
-68 NGAVWTFNF
+68 NNAVWTFNF

-84 HLLWKTSQSA
+84 NVLWKTSQKVSDNI
-94 SAELRQNDN
+94 RTNND
-103 WVSISANRRTVT
+103 WVTINGRTVT
-115 LHTDV
+115 LHTDL
-120 FQDYGNCYML
+120 FQDYGNCYVL
-130 LLVNEPLGSTTHT
+130 LLVNEPLAGQSYT
-143 YTETLQNIVSDGADS
+143 YTETLQNIVSDGAKN
-158 YNDGDTFTIH
+158 YNAGDTFTIH

-173 GYLITSLTSNI
+173 GYLIDSLTSNI

-190 DDKRSAVLAG
+190 DNKKSAVLAG
-200 SATENIVV
+200 NATGNIVV
-208 EGVATQYGNIVITGS
+208 NGVATKRQ
-223 FVHCSC
+223 
-229 NYSNGETISPSKPRL
+229 
-244 EIVADNGFL
+244 
-253 FLKDFRYKQGV
+253 
-264 TTKYLNKSADNKM
+264 
-277 LYKDL
+277 
-282 DTRGLN
+282 
-288 LNDVYT
+288 
-294 AEAEAGKSYTYTET
+294 SYTYTET

-331 ANDGYL
+331 ANDGCL
-337 IESLTSNI
+337 IDSLTSNI
-345 GTVTIADDKRSAVLA
+345 GTVTIAGDKRTAVLA
-360 GSATENIVVEGVATT
+360 GSATENIVVNGVATT

-396 EIISPSK
+396 ETISPSK

-408 VADDGFIFLNEFGYK
+408 VADDGFIFLNVFKYK
-423 QAGVTKTLNKSDDN
+423 QAGVTKYLNKSDDN
-437 KMLYKDLTNKRGL
+437 KMLYKDLDTRGL
-450 NLNDTY
+450 NLNDVY

-501 SALYRIPVDL
+501 TALYRIPVDL

-533 LLNQYLVDIDG
+533 LLNQYLIDIDG
-544 GTITIP
+544 GAITIP
-550 EKFNNAYD
+550 EKFHNAYD
-558 YLTTEC
+558 YLNTEC
-564 ILHLPFLD
+564 IIHLPFLD
-572 DIPLS
+572 DINLS
-577 PQYVVNQTI
+577 PHYVVNQTI
-586 NIKYKLDLYSGTMTA
+586 NIKYKLDLYSGTLTA

-621 NIPFIQKLTDNVVN
+621 NIPFIQKQTDNVVN
-635 SLTKVF
+635 SLTRVF

-705 EGIIL
+705 DGIIL

>member
-1 MATLF
+1 MATFF
-6 TIGQQTGSKRYSSW
+6 TVGLQTGAKRYSSW
-20 NVSSSDFNIDDVDI
+20 SVTSPDFNVDNVDI
-34 SNIYTDYDLT
+34 SSVYANYDLT
-44 ALGESRT
+44 ALGGSRT
-51 VKNNV
+51 VQNNV
-56 GCLRTTKPFRVM
+56 GCLRITKPHHVL
-68 NGAVWTFNF
+68 NNAVWTFNF

-84 HLLWKTSQSA
+84 NVLWKTSQKVSDNI
-94 SAELRQNDN
+94 RTNND
-103 WVSISANRRTVT
+103 WVTINGRTVT
-115 LHTDV
+115 LKTDL
-120 FQDYGNCYML
+120 FQDYGNCYIL
-130 LLVNEPLGSTTHT
+130 LLVNEPLGGQSYT
-143 YTETLQNIVSDGADS
+143 YTETLQNIVSDGAKN
-158 YNDGDTFTIH
+158 YNAGDTFTIH

-173 GYLITSLTSNI
+173 GYLIDSLTSNI

-190 DDKRSAVLAG
+190 DNKRTAVLAG
-200 SATENIVV
+200 SATGNIVV
-208 EGVATQYGNIVITGS
+208 NGVATARQ
-223 FVHCSC
+223 
-229 NYSNGETISPSKPRL
+229 
-244 EIVADNGFL
+244 
-253 FLKDFRYKQGV
+253 
-264 TTKYLNKSADNKM
+264 
-277 LYKDL
+277 
-282 DTRGLN
+282 
-288 LNDVYT
+288 
-294 AEAEAGKSYTYTET
+294 SYTYTET

-331 ANDGYL
+331 ANDGCL
-337 IESLTSNI
+337 IDSLTSNI
-345 GTVTIADDKRSAVLA
+345 GTVTIAGDKRTAVLA
-360 GSATENIVVEGVATT
+360 GSATENIVVNGVATT

-384 SFVHCSCNYSNG
+384 SFVHCSCNYSDG
-396 EIISPSK
+396 ETISPSK

-408 VADDGFIFLNEFGYK
+408 VADDGFIFLNEFKYK
-423 QAGVTKTLNKSDDN
+423 QAGVTKYLNKSDDN
-437 KMLYKDLTNKRGL
+437 KMLYKDLDTRGL
-450 NLNDTY
+450 NLNDVY
-456 TAVTAPKT
+456 SAVTAPKT
-464 MTSFVHLYKTND
+464 ITSFVHLYKTND

-533 LLNQYLVDIDG
+533 LLNQYLMDIDG

-550 EKFNNAYD
+550 EKFSNAYD

-572 DIPLS
+572 EINLP
-577 PQYVVNQTI
+577 PHYVVNQTI
-586 NIKYKLDLYSGTMTA
+586 NIKYKLDLYSGILTA

-612 ANTSGVIVT
+612 ANTSGIIVT
-621 NIPFIQKLTDNVVN
+621 NIPFIQKQTDNVVN

-683 DNVALVTKATKNE
+683 DNVSLVTKATKNE

-705 EGIIL
+705 DGIIL

>member
-1 MATLF
+1 MATFF
-6 TIGQQTGSKRYSSW
+6 TVGLQTGAKRYSSW
-20 NVSSSDFNIDDVDI
+20 SVTSPDFSVDNVDI
-34 SNIYTDYDLT
+34 SSVYANYDLT
-44 ALGESRT
+44 ALGGSRT
-51 VKNNV
+51 VQNNV
-56 GCLRTTKPFRVM
+56 GCLRITKPHHVL
-68 NGAVWTFNF
+68 NNAVWTFNF

-84 HLLWKTSQSA
+84 NVLWKTSQKVSD
-94 SAELRQNDN
+94 SIRTNND
-103 WVSISANRRTVT
+103 WVTINGRTVT
-115 LHTDV
+115 LHTDL
-120 FQDYGNCYML
+120 FQDYGNCYVL
-130 LLVNEPLGSTTHT
+130 LLVNEPLGGQSYT
-143 YTETLQNIVSDGADS
+143 YTETLQNIVSDGAKN
-158 YNDGDTFTIH
+158 YNAGDTFTIH

-173 GYLITSLTSNI
+173 GYLIDSLTSNI

-190 DDKRSAVLAG
+190 DNKKSAVLAG
-200 SATENIVV
+200 NATGNIVV
-208 EGVATQYGNIVITGS
+208 NGVATKRQ
-223 FVHCSC
+223 
-229 NYSNGETISPSKPRL
+229 
-244 EIVADNGFL
+244 
-253 FLKDFRYKQGV
+253 
-264 TTKYLNKSADNKM
+264 
-277 LYKDL
+277 
-282 DTRGLN
+282 
-288 LNDVYT
+288 
-294 AEAEAGKSYTYTET
+294 SYTYTET

-331 ANDGYL
+331 ANDGCL
-337 IESLTSNI
+337 IDSLTSNI
-345 GTVTIADDKRSAVLA
+345 GTVTIAGNKRTAVLA

-396 EIISPSK
+396 ETISPSK

-408 VADDGFIFLNEFGYK
+408 VADDGFIFLNVFKYK
-423 QAGVTKTLNKSDDN
+423 QAGVTKYLNKSDDN
-437 KMLYKDLTNKRGL
+437 KMLYKDLDTRGL
-450 NLNDTY
+450 NLNDVY

-501 SALYRIPVDL
+501 TALYRIPVDL

-533 LLNQYLVDIDG
+533 LLNQYLIDIDG
-544 GTITIP
+544 GAITIP
-550 EKFNNAYD
+550 EKFHNAYD
-558 YLTTEC
+558 YLNTEC
-564 ILHLPFLD
+564 IIHLPFLD
-572 DIPLS
+572 DINLS
-577 PQYVVNQTI
+577 PHYVVNQTI
-586 NIKYKLDLYSGTMTA
+586 NIKYKLDLYSGTLTA

-621 NIPFIQKLTDNVVN
+621 NIPFIQKQTDNVVN
-635 SLTKVF
+635 SLTRVF

-705 EGIIL
+705 DGIIL

>member
-1 MATLF
+1 MATFF
-6 TIGQQTGSKRYSSW
+6 TVGLQTGAKRYSSW
-20 NVSSSDFNIDDVDI
+20 NVTSPDFDIDNVDV
-34 SNIYTDYDLT
+34 STVYADYDLT
-44 ALGESRT
+44 ALGGSRT

-56 GCLRTTKPFRVM
+56 GCLRITRTHHVL
-68 NGAVWTFNF
+68 NNAVWTFNF

-84 HLLWKTSQSA
+84 NVLWKTSQNV
-94 SAELRQNDN
+94 SAEIRTNND
-103 WVSISANRRTVT
+103 WVTINGRTVT
-115 LHTDV
+115 LKTDL
-120 FQDYGNCYML
+120 FQDYGNCYLL
-130 LLVNEPLGSTTHT
+130 LLVNEPLGGQSYT
-143 YTETLQNIVSDGADS
+143 YTETLQNIVSDGAEN
-158 YNDGDTFTIH
+158 YNAGDTFTIH

-173 GYLITSLTSNI
+173 GYLIESLTSNI

-190 DDKRSAVLAG
+190 DDKRTAVLAG

-208 EGVATQYGNIVITGS
+208 EGVATARQ
-223 FVHCSC
+223 
-229 NYSNGETISPSKPRL
+229 
-244 EIVADNGFL
+244 
-253 FLKDFRYKQGV
+253 
-264 TTKYLNKSADNKM
+264 
-277 LYKDL
+277 
-282 DTRGLN
+282 
-288 LNDVYT
+288 
-294 AEAEAGKSYTYTET
+294 SYTYTET

-318 SYNAGDTFTIHYT
+318 NYNAGDTFTIHYT
-331 ANDGYL
+331 ANDGCV

-384 SFVHCSCNYSNG
+384 SFVHCSCNYSDG
-396 EIISPSK
+396 ETISPSK

-408 VADDGFIFLNEFGYK
+408 VADDGFLFLNEFKYK
-423 QAGVTKTLNKSDDN
+423 QAGVTKYLNKSDDN
-437 KMLYKDLTNKRGL
+437 KMLYKDLDTRGL
-450 NLNDTY
+450 NLNDVY

-464 MTSFVHLYKTND
+464 ITSFVHLYKTND

-511 SNITGDT
+511 TNISGDT

-533 LLNQYLVDIDG
+533 LLNQYLIDIDG
-544 GTITIP
+544 GAITIP
-550 EKFNNAYD
+550 EKFHNAYD

-572 DIPLS
+572 EINLPAH
-577 PQYVVNQTI
+577 YVVNQTI
-586 NIKYKLDLYSGTMTA
+586 NIKYKLDLYSGTLTA

-612 ANTSGVIVT
+612 ANSSGIIVT
-621 NIPFIQKLTDNVVN
+621 NIPFIQKTTDNVVN

-683 DNVALVTKATKNE
+683 DNVTLVTKATINE
-696 KDEIMSLLK
+696 KNEIMSLLK
-705 EGIIL
+705 DGIIL

>member
-1 MATLF
+1 MATFF
-6 TIGQQTGSKRYSSW
+6 TVGLQTGAKRYSSW
-20 NVSSSDFNIDDVDI
+20 NVTSPDFNIDNVDV
-34 SNIYTDYDLT
+34 STVYADYDLT
-44 ALGESRT
+44 ALGGSRT

-56 GCLRTTKPFRVM
+56 GCLRITKTHHVL
-68 NGAVWTFNF
+68 NNAVWTFNF

-84 HLLWKTSQSA
+84 NVLWKTSQKV
-94 SAELRQNDN
+94 SAEIRTNND
-103 WVSISANRRTVT
+103 WVTINGRTVT
-115 LHTDV
+115 LKTDL
-120 FQDYGNCYML
+120 FQDYGNCYVL
-130 LLVNEPLGSTTHT
+130 LLVNEPLGG
-143 YTETLQNIVSDGADS
+143 Q
-158 YNDGDTFTIH
+158 
-168 YTAND
+168 
-173 GYLITSLTSNI
+173 
-184 GTVTIA
+184 
-190 DDKRSAVLAG
+190 
-200 SATENIVV
+200 
-208 EGVATQYGNIVITGS
+208 
-223 FVHCSC
+223 
-229 NYSNGETISPSKPRL
+229 
-244 EIVADNGFL
+244 
-253 FLKDFRYKQGV
+253 
-264 TTKYLNKSADNKM
+264 
-277 LYKDL
+277 
-282 DTRGLN
+282 
-288 LNDVYT
+288 
-294 AEAEAGKSYTYTET
+294 SYTYTET

-345 GTVTIADDKRSAVLA
+345 GTVTIADNKKSAVLA
-360 GSATENIVVEGVATT
+360 GNATENIVVEGVATT

-384 SFVHCSCNYSNG
+384 SFVHCSCNYSDG
-396 EIISPSK
+396 ETISPSK

-408 VADDGFIFLNEFGYK
+408 VADDGFIFLNAFKYK
-423 QAGVTKTLNKSDDN
+423 QAGVTKYLNKSDDN
-437 KMLYKDLTNKRGL
+437 KMLYKDLDTRGL
-450 NLNDTY
+450 NLNDVY
-456 TAVTAPKT
+456 SAVTAPKT

-501 SALYRIPVDL
+501 SALYRIPIDL

-544 GTITIP
+544 GTINIP

-558 YLTTEC
+558 YLNTEC

-572 DIPLS
+572 EINLP
-577 PQYVVNQTI
+577 PHYVVNQTI
-586 NIKYKLDLYSGTMTA
+586 NIKYKLDLYSGTLTA

-621 NIPFIQKLTDNVVN
+621 NIPFIQKQTDNVVN
-635 SLTKVF
+635 SLTSVF

-654 NIPYDNVNV
+654 NIPYDNVNIY
-663 FGKECV
+663 GKECV

-683 DNVALVTKATKNE
+683 DNVSLVTKATKNE

-705 EGIIL
+705 DGIIL

>member
-1 MATLF
+1 MATFF
-6 TIGQQTGSKRYSSW
+6 TVGLQTGAKRYSSW
-20 NVSSSDFNIDDVDI
+20 NVTSPDFSVDNVDI
-34 SNIYTDYDLT
+34 SSVYANYDLT
-44 ALGESRT
+44 ALGGSRT
-51 VKNNV
+51 VQNNV
-56 GCLRTTKPFRVM
+56 GCLRITKPHHVL
-68 NGAVWTFNF
+68 NNAVWTFNF

-84 HLLWKTSQSA
+84 NVLWKTSQKVSDNI
-94 SAELRQNDN
+94 RTNND
-103 WVSISANRRTVT
+103 WVTINGRTVT
-115 LHTDV
+115 LKTDL
-120 FQDYGNCYML
+120 FQDYGNCYIL
-130 LLVNEPLGSTTHT
+130 LLVNEPLGGQSYT
-143 YTETLQNIVSDGADS
+143 YTETLQNIVSDGAKN
-158 YNDGDTFTIH
+158 YNAGDTFTIH

-173 GYLITSLTSNI
+173 GYLIDSLTSNI

-190 DDKRSAVLAG
+190 DNKRTAVLAG
-200 SATENIVV
+200 SATGNIVV
-208 EGVATQYGNIVITGS
+208 NGVATARQ
-223 FVHCSC
+223 
-229 NYSNGETISPSKPRL
+229 
-244 EIVADNGFL
+244 
-253 FLKDFRYKQGV
+253 
-264 TTKYLNKSADNKM
+264 
-277 LYKDL
+277 
-282 DTRGLN
+282 
-288 LNDVYT
+288 
-294 AEAEAGKSYTYTET
+294 SYTYTET

-331 ANDGYL
+331 ANDGCL
-337 IESLTSNI
+337 IDSLTSNI
-345 GTVTIADDKRSAVLA
+345 GTVTIAGDKRTAVLA
-360 GSATENIVVEGVATT
+360 GSATENIVVNGVATT

-384 SFVHCSCNYSNG
+384 SFVHCSCNYSDG
-396 EIISPSK
+396 ETISPSK

-408 VADDGFIFLNEFGYK
+408 VADDGFIFLNEFKYK
-423 QAGVTKTLNKSDDN
+423 QAGVTKYLNKSDDN
-437 KMLYKDLTNKRGL
+437 KMLYKDLDTRGL
-450 NLNDTY
+450 NLNDVY
-456 TAVTAPKT
+456 SAVTAPKT
-464 MTSFVHLYKTND
+464 ITSFVHLYKTND

-533 LLNQYLVDIDG
+533 LLNQYLMDIDG

-550 EKFNNAYD
+550 EKFSNAYD

-572 DIPLS
+572 EINLP
-577 PQYVVNQTI
+577 PHYVVNQTI
-586 NIKYKLDLYSGTMTA
+586 NIKYKLDLYSGILTA

-612 ANTSGVIVT
+612 ANTSGIIVT
-621 NIPFIQKLTDNVVN
+621 NIPFIQKQTDNVVN

-683 DNVALVTKATKNE
+683 DNVSLVTKATKNE

-705 EGIIL
+705 DGIIL

>member
-1 MATLF
+1 MATFF
-6 TIGQQTGSKRYSSW
+6 TVGLQTGAKRYSSW
-20 NVSSSDFNIDDVDI
+20 NVTSPDFSVDNVDI
-34 SNIYTDYDLT
+34 SSVYANYDLT
-44 ALGESRT
+44 ALGGSRT
-51 VKNNV
+51 VQNNV
-56 GCLRTTKPFRVM
+56 GCLRITKPYHAL
-68 NGAVWTFNF
+68 NNAVWTFNF

-84 HLLWKTSQSA
+84 NVLWKTSQKVSDKI
-94 SAELRQNDN
+94 RTNND
-103 WVSISANRRTVT
+103 WVTINGRTVT
-115 LHTDV
+115 LHTDL
-120 FQDYGNCYML
+120 FQDYGNCYIL
-130 LLVNEPLGSTTHT
+130 LLVNEPL
-143 YTETLQNIVSDGADS
+143 
-158 YNDGDTFTIH
+158 
-168 YTAND
+168 
-173 GYLITSLTSNI
+173 
-184 GTVTIA
+184 
-190 DDKRSAVLAG
+190 AG
-200 SATENIVV
+200 
-208 EGVATQYGNIVITGS
+208 Q
-223 FVHCSC
+223 
-229 NYSNGETISPSKPRL
+229 
-244 EIVADNGFL
+244 
-253 FLKDFRYKQGV
+253 
-264 TTKYLNKSADNKM
+264 
-277 LYKDL
+277 
-282 DTRGLN
+282 
-288 LNDVYT
+288 
-294 AEAEAGKSYTYTET
+294 SYTYTET
-308 LQNIVSDGAE
+308 LQNIVSDGAKN
-318 SYNAGDTFTIHYT
+318 YNAGDTFTIHYT

-337 IESLTSNI
+337 IDSLTSNI
-345 GTVTIADDKRSAVLA
+345 GTVTIADDKRTAVLA
-360 GSATENIVVEGVATT
+360 GSATENIVVNGVATT

-384 SFVHCSCNYSNG
+384 SFVHCSCNYSDG
-396 EIISPSK
+396 ETISPSK

-408 VADDGFIFLNEFGYK
+408 VADDGFIFLNQFKYK
-423 QAGVTKTLNKSDDN
+423 QAGVTKYLNKSDDN
-437 KMLYKDLTNKRGL
+437 KMLYKDLDTRGL
-450 NLNDTY
+450 NLNDVY

-533 LLNQYLVDIDG
+533 LLNQYLLDIDG

-550 EKFNNAYD
+550 EKFSNAYD

-572 DIPLS
+572 EINLP
-577 PQYVVNQTI
+577 PHYVVNQTI
-586 NIKYKLDLYSGTMTA
+586 NIKYKLDLYSGILTA

-621 NIPFIQKLTDNVVN
+621 NIPFIQKQTDNVVN

-683 DNVALVTKATKNE
+683 DNVSLVTKATKNE
-696 KDEIMSLLK
+696 KDEIVSLLK
-705 EGIIL
+705 DGIIL

>member
-1 MATLF
+1 MATFF
-6 TIGQQTGSKRYSSW
+6 TVGLQTGAKRYSSW
-20 NVSSSDFNIDDVDI
+20 NVTSPDFDIDSVDI
-34 SNIYTDYDLT
+34 SSVYADYDLT
-44 ALGESRT
+44 ALGGSRT

-56 GCLRTTKPFRVM
+56 GCLRITRTHHVL
-68 NGAVWTFNF
+68 NSAVWTFNF

-84 HLLWKTSQSA
+84 NVLWKTSQKV
-94 SAELRQNDN
+94 SAEIRTNND
-103 WVSISANRRTVT
+103 WVTINGRTVT
-115 LHTDV
+115 LKTDL
-120 FQDYGNCYML
+120 FQDYGNCYLL
-130 LLVNEPLGSTTHT
+130 LLVNEPLGGQSYT
-143 YTETLQNIVSDGADS
+143 YTETLQNIVSDGAQS
-158 YNDGDTFTIH
+158 YNAGDTFTIH

-173 GYLITSLTSNI
+173 GYLIESLTSNI

-190 DDKRSAVLAG
+190 DNKKSAVLAG
-200 SATENIVV
+200 SATENIIVN
-208 EGVATQYGNIVITGS
+208 GVATARQ
-223 FVHCSC
+223 
-229 NYSNGETISPSKPRL
+229 
-244 EIVADNGFL
+244 
-253 FLKDFRYKQGV
+253 
-264 TTKYLNKSADNKM
+264 
-277 LYKDL
+277 
-282 DTRGLN
+282 
-288 LNDVYT
+288 
-294 AEAEAGKSYTYTET
+294 SYTYTET

-331 ANDGYL
+331 ANDGCL

-345 GTVTIADDKRSAVLA
+345 GTVTIANDKRTAILA
-360 GSATENIVVEGVATT
+360 GSATENIVVNGVATS

-396 EIISPSK
+396 ETISPSK

-408 VADDGFIFLNEFGYK
+408 VADDGFMFLNEFGYK

-456 TAVTAPKT
+456 TAVTEPKT

-501 SALYRIPVDL
+501 STLYRIPVDL
-511 SNITGDT
+511 TNITGDT

-550 EKFNNAYD
+550 EKFHNAYD

-564 ILHLPFLD
+564 ILHLPYLD
-572 DIPLS
+572 EINLS
-577 PQYVVNQTI
+577 PHYVVNQTI
-586 NIKYKLDLYSGTMTA
+586 NIKYKLDLYSGTLTA

-635 SLTKVF
+635 SLSKVF

-705 EGIIL
+705 DGIIL

>member
-1 MATLF
+1 MATFF
-6 TIGQQTGSKRYSSW
+6 TVGLQTGAKRYSSW
-20 NVSSSDFNIDDVDI
+20 SVTSPDFSVDNVDI
-34 SNIYTDYDLT
+34 SSVYANYDLT
-44 ALGESRT
+44 ALGGSRT
-51 VKNNV
+51 VQNNV
-56 GCLRTTKPFRVM
+56 GCLRITKPHHVL
-68 NGAVWTFNF
+68 NNAVWTFNF

-84 HLLWKTSQSA
+84 NVLWKTSQKVSD
-94 SAELRQNDN
+94 SIRTNND
-103 WVSISANRRTVT
+103 WVTINGRTVT
-115 LHTDV
+115 LHTDL
-120 FQDYGNCYML
+120 FQDYGNCYVL
-130 LLVNEPLGSTTHT
+130 LLVNEPLGGQSYT
-143 YTETLQNIVSDGADS
+143 YTETLQNIVSDGAKN
-158 YNDGDTFTIH
+158 YNAGDTFTIH

-173 GYLITSLTSNI
+173 GYLIDSLTSNI

-190 DDKRSAVLAG
+190 DNKKSAVLAG
-200 SATENIVV
+200 NATGNIVV
-208 EGVATQYGNIVITGS
+208 NGVATKRQ
-223 FVHCSC
+223 
-229 NYSNGETISPSKPRL
+229 
-244 EIVADNGFL
+244 
-253 FLKDFRYKQGV
+253 
-264 TTKYLNKSADNKM
+264 
-277 LYKDL
+277 
-282 DTRGLN
+282 
-288 LNDVYT
+288 
-294 AEAEAGKSYTYTET
+294 SYTYTET

-331 ANDGYL
+331 ANDGCL
-337 IESLTSNI
+337 IDSLTSNI
-345 GTVTIADDKRSAVLA
+345 GTVTIAGDKRTAVLA

-396 EIISPSK
+396 ETISPSK

-408 VADDGFIFLNEFGYK
+408 VADDGFIFLNVFKYK
-423 QAGVTKTLNKSDDN
+423 QAGVTKYLNKSDDN
-437 KMLYKDLTNKRGL
+437 KMLYKDLDTRGL
-450 NLNDTY
+450 NLNDVY

-501 SALYRIPVDL
+501 TALYRIPVDL

-533 LLNQYLVDIDG
+533 LLNQYLIDIDG
-544 GTITIP
+544 GAITIP
-550 EKFNNAYD
+550 EKFHNAYD
-558 YLTTEC
+558 YLNTEC
-564 ILHLPFLD
+564 IIHLPFLD
-572 DIPLS
+572 DINLS
-577 PQYVVNQTI
+577 PHYVVNQTI
-586 NIKYKLDLYSGTMTA
+586 NIKYKLDLYSGTLTA

-621 NIPFIQKLTDNVVN
+621 NIPFIQKQTDNVVN
-635 SLTKVF
+635 SLTRVF

-705 EGIIL
+705 DGIIL

>member
-1 MATLF
+1 MATFF
-6 TIGQQTGSKRYSSW
+6 TVGLQTGAKRYSSW
-20 NVSSSDFNIDDVDI
+20 NVTSPDFNVDNVDI
-34 SNIYTDYDLT
+34 STVYANYDLT
-44 ALGESRT
+44 ALGGSRT

-56 GCLRTTKPFRVM
+56 GCLRITRTHHVL
-68 NGAVWTFNF
+68 NSAVWTFNF

-84 HLLWKTSQSA
+84 NVLWKTSQDVSA
-94 SAELRQNDN
+94 DIRTNND
-103 WVSISANRRTVT
+103 WVTINGRTVT
-115 LHTDV
+115 LKTDL
-120 FQDYGNCYML
+120 FQDYGNCYVL
-130 LLVNEPLGSTTHT
+130 LLVNEPLGGQSYT
-143 YTETLQNIVSDGADS
+143 YTETLQNIVSDGAES

-173 GYLITSLTSNI
+173 GYLIDSLTSNI

-190 DDKRSAVLAG
+190 DDKRTGVLTG
-200 SATENIVV
+200 TATENIIVH
-208 EGVATQYGNIVITGS
+208 GVATARQ
-223 FVHCSC
+223 
-229 NYSNGETISPSKPRL
+229 
-244 EIVADNGFL
+244 
-253 FLKDFRYKQGV
+253 
-264 TTKYLNKSADNKM
+264 
-277 LYKDL
+277 
-282 DTRGLN
+282 
-288 LNDVYT
+288 
-294 AEAEAGKSYTYTET
+294 SYTYTET

-331 ANDGYL
+331 ANDGCL
-337 IESLTSNI
+337 IDSLTSNI
-345 GTVTIADDKRSAVLA
+345 GTVTIAGDKRTAILT
-360 GSATENIVVEGVATT
+360 GTATGNIVVEGVATT

-384 SFVHCSCNYSNG
+384 SFVHCSCNYSDG
-396 EIISPSK
+396 ETISPSK

-408 VADDGFIFLNEFGYK
+408 VADDGFIFLNQFKYK
-423 QAGVTKTLNKSDDN
+423 QAGVTKYLNKSDDN
-437 KMLYKDLTNKRGL
+437 KMLYKDLDTRGL
-450 NLNDTY
+450 NLNDVY

-501 SALYRIPVDL
+501 SALYRIPIDL

-533 LLNQYLVDIDG
+533 LLNQYLLDIDG
-544 GTITIP
+544 GAITIP

-572 DIPLS
+572 DINLP
-577 PQYVVNQTI
+577 PHYVVNQTI
-586 NIKYKLDLYSGTMTA
+586 NIKYKLDLYSGTLTA

-612 ANTSGVIVT
+612 ANTSGIIVT
-621 NIPFIQKLTDNVVN
+621 NIPFIQKQTDNVVN

-683 DNVALVTKATKNE
+683 DNVTLVSKATKNE

-705 EGIIL
+705 DGIIL